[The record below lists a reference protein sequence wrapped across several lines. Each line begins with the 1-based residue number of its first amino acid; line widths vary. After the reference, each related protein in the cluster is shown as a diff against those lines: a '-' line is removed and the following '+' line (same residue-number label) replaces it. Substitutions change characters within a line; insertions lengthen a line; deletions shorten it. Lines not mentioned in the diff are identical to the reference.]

1 MIRYFEARQHHIGV
15 DEATLNLLILSGDSP
30 KQGDVAAII
39 ERSNQLLFISAFENA
54 IDYINGQSRIKK
66 LKDDTNL
73 PKYLTAIGYD
83 EFVQLIEDAQ
93 ADIDDASQRWGIPL
107 DDCKLLVDAYNKL

>member
-1 MIRYFEARQHHIGV
+1 MIRYFEARQHHVGV

-30 KQGDVAAII
+30 KQGDVVASIK
-39 ERSNQLLFISAFENA
+39 RSNQLLFIAAFENA
-54 IDYINGQSRIKK
+54 IEFIKGKSRIEK
-66 LKDDTNL
+66 LKDDSRL

-83 EFVQLIEDAQ
+83 DWVQLIEDAQ
-93 ADIDDASQRWGIPL
+93 ADIEDAAKRWGIPL